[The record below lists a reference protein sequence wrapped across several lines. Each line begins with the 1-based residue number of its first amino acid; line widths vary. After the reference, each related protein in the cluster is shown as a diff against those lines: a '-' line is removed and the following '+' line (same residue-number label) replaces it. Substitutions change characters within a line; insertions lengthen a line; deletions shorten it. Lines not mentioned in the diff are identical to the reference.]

1 VDQCRIFSK
10 KRIVYV
16 YRCIDFYF
24 FLQIGLAGNLRDYVL
39 ISHSGEAKKG
49 SEICT
54 FDGSPVGYT
63 TSPIETVFIFL

>member
-1 VDQCRIFSK
+1 
-10 KRIVYV
+10 
-16 YRCIDFYF
+16 
-24 FLQIGLAGNLRDYVL
+24 LQIGLAGNLRDYVL

-63 TSPIETVFIFL
+63 SSPIETVFLFFDLCFISVFWFLWVTDFVEK

>member
-1 VDQCRIFSK
+1 
-10 KRIVYV
+10 
-16 YRCIDFYF
+16 
-24 FLQIGLAGNLRDYVL
+24 LQIGLAGNLRDYVL

-63 TSPIETVFIFL
+63 SSPIETVFLFFDLCFISVFRLLWVTDFVEK